1 MAVVVL
7 FGLTTS
13 TFLTLV
19 IVPVVYTIFDKID
32 EKAKK
37 RSLRRKAK
45 KFSAIYDVTYE
56 EMLVRLEAEKEGK
69 RIAAIKAKWGDD
81 YQSRVAEFKQ
91 KALDME
97 DPDKKEWDFAVKND

>member
-1 MAVVVL
+1 MKKQRKDRCA
-7 FGLTTS
+7 
-13 TFLTLV
+13 
-19 IVPVVYTIFDKID
+19 
-32 EKAKK
+32 EKPK
-37 RSLRRKAK
+37 S
-45 KFSAIYDVTYE
+45 E